1 MWYRGHFS
9 LRISEITLDKY
20 VKIGQADLKAFLGGI
35 PMKNYPKQIKNTLCT
50 VIRNMAKHPEDF
62 CRCPEKDFT
71 RNRKLPLEKVL
82 ALLVKMGGHSL
93 RNEMLDC
100 LDFKEMP
107 ASVSALVQQRSKILP
122 EAMEYLFREFTNRG
136 HEPKTY
142 KEYRLL
148 AVDGSDLQFT
158 ANPNDPLSYF
168 PGANGQKPYSILH
181 MNALYDLNSNL
192 YLDAVVQKRRAANEN
207 AALVSM
213 VDRSEIHGP
222 VILTADRGYE
232 SYNTLEHIARKG
244 WKYVIR
250 LRESKGIVSALSLPN
265 GDFDMPVQL
274 FLTRKQGK
282 KLKELQKDYPGQYRF
297 LPINVNFDYLPWG
310 TDGFYPFSFRIVRFK
325 ISEDSTETL
334 ITNLDSDSFSA
345 DELKRLYH
353 LRWSIETS
361 FRQLK
366 YTIGL
371 SLFQS
376 KKVEYITQEIFA
388 RLTMYNFCELITSH
402 VVIQNKRRK
411 YVYQTNFAA
420 AVHICRQFL
429 RGAVSPPKVEALIE
443 QQVIPIRPGR
453 STPRKTKN
461 IKFNSFFYRIA

>member
-1 MWYRGHFS
+1 
-9 LRISEITLDKY
+9 
-20 VKIGQADLKAFLGGI
+20 
-35 PMKNYPKQIKNTLCT
+35 MKNYPKHINNTLRS
-50 VIRNMAKHPEDF
+50 VIREMAKHPEDF

-71 RNRKLPLEKVL
+71 RNRKLPFEKL
-82 ALLVKMGGHSL
+82 LTLLVKMGGHSL
-93 RNEMLDC
+93 RDEMLDC
-100 LDFKEMP
+100 LDFKATP
-107 ASVSALVQQRSKILP
+107 ATVSALVQQRCKLLP
-122 EAMEYLFREFTNRG
+122 EALEYLFREFTDRC
-136 HEPKTY
+136 HKPKLY
-142 KEYRLL
+142 KGYRLL

-168 PGANGQKPYSILH
+168 PGVNGQKPYSFLH
-181 MNALYDLNSNL
+181 LNALYDLNSNL

-213 VDRSEIHGP
+213 VDRSEISGP

-232 SYNTLEHIARKG
+232 SYNTLEHIRKKG
-244 WKYVIR
+244 WHFLVR
-250 LRESKGIVSALSLPN
+250 LRESKGIISSLSLPE

-274 FLTRKQGK
+274 FLTRKQNK
-282 KLKELQKDYPGQYRF
+282 KLKELQKEFPGKYRF
-297 LPINVNFDYLPWG
+297 LPTNANFDYLPWG
-310 TDGFYPFSFRIVRFK
+310 TDGLYPFSFRIVRFK

-334 ITNLDSDSFSA
+334 ITNLDKDSFPA
-345 DELKRLYH
+345 EELKRLYH
-353 LRWSIETS
+353 LRWDIETS
-361 FRQLK
+361 FRHLK

-402 VVIQNKRRK
+402 VIIQNKRRK

-443 QQVIPIRPGR
+443 QQVVPIRPGR
-453 STPRKTKN
+453 STPRKAKN
-461 IKFNSFFYRIA
+461 IKFNGFLYRIA

>member
-1 MWYRGHFS
+1 
-9 LRISEITLDKY
+9 
-20 VKIGQADLKAFLGGI
+20 
-35 PMKNYPKQIKNTLCT
+35 MKNYPKHIKNTLRA
-50 VIRNMAKHPEDF
+50 VIHDMAKHTEDF

-71 RNRKLPLEKVL
+71 RNRKLPFESVL
-82 ALLVKMGGHSL
+82 TLLVKMGGHSL
-93 RNEMLDC
+93 RDEMLDC
-100 LDFKEMP
+100 LDFKETP
-107 ASVSALVQQRSKILP
+107 ASVSALVQQRSKLLP
-122 EAMEYLFREFTNRG
+122 EALEYLFRNFTNRCYS
-136 HEPKTY
+136 PKLH
-142 KEYRLL
+142 KGYRLL
-148 AVDGSDLQFT
+148 AVDGSDLQFS

-168 PGANGQKPYSILH
+168 PGVNGQKPYSFLH
-181 MNALYDLNSNL
+181 LNALYDLNSNL
-192 YLDAVVQKRRAANEN
+192 YLDAMVQKKREANEN

-213 VDRSEIHGP
+213 VDRSEISGP

-232 SYNTLEHIARKG
+232 SYNTLEHISRKG
-244 WKYVIR
+244 WKYLIR
-250 LRESKGIVSALSLPN
+250 LRESKGIISSLPLPE

-274 FLTRKQGK
+274 FLTRKQNK
-282 KLKELQKDYPGQYRF
+282 KLKELQKEYPGKYRF

-334 ITNLDSDSFSA
+334 ITNLNRDSFPA
-345 DELKRLYH
+345 EELKHLYH
-353 LRWSIETS
+353 LRWGIETS

-366 YTIGL
+366 YTVGL

-411 YVYQTNFAA
+411 YVYRTNFTA

-429 RGAVSPPKVEALIE
+429 RGAVAPPKVEALIE
-443 QQVIPIRPGR
+443 QQVVPIRPGR
-453 STPRKTKN
+453 STPRRTKN
-461 IKFNSFFYRIA
+461 IKFNGFFYRVA

>member
-1 MWYRGHFS
+1 
-9 LRISEITLDKY
+9 
-20 VKIGQADLKAFLGGI
+20 
-35 PMKNYPKQIKNTLCT
+35 MKNYPKRIKNTLHS
-50 VIRNMAKHPEDF
+50 VIRDMAKHPENF

-82 ALLVKMGGHSL
+82 TLLVKMGGHSL
-93 RNEMLDC
+93 RDEMLDC
-100 LDFKEMP
+100 IDFEEMP
-107 ASVSALVQQRSKILP
+107 ATVSALVQQRNKLLP
-122 EAMEYLFREFTNRG
+122 EALDYLFREFTNRC
-136 HEPKTY
+136 HDPKTY
-142 KEYRLL
+142 KGYRLL

-168 PGANGQKPYSILH
+168 PGVNGQKPYSFLH
-181 MNALYDLNSNL
+181 LNALYDLSSNL

-213 VDRSEIHGP
+213 VDRSGIDEP
-222 VILTADRGYE
+222 VIITADRGYE

-244 WKYVIR
+244 WKYLIR
-250 LRESKGIVSALSLPN
+250 LRESKGILSSLSLPE

-274 FLTRKQGK
+274 FLTRKQTK
-282 KLKELQKDYPGQYRF
+282 KLKELQKEFPGMYRF
-297 LPINVNFDYLPWG
+297 LPIHVNFDYLPWG

-325 ISEDSTETL
+325 ISDGSTETL
-334 ITNLDSDSFSA
+334 ITNLDRNSFPA
-345 DELKRLYH
+345 EELKHLYH
-353 LRWSIETS
+353 LRWGIETS

-402 VVIQNKRRK
+402 VVIQKKRRK
-411 YVYQTNFAA
+411 YVYQTNFTA

-429 RGAVSPPKVEALIE
+429 RGDIAPPKVADLISSNL
-443 QQVIPIRPGR
+443 VPIRPGR
-453 STPRKTKN
+453 STPRKAKN
-461 IKFNSFFYRIA
+461 IKFNGFFYRVA

>member
-1 MWYRGHFS
+1 
-9 LRISEITLDKY
+9 
-20 VKIGQADLKAFLGGI
+20 
-35 PMKNYPKQIKNTLCT
+35 MKNYPKRIKNTLHS
-50 VIRNMAKHPEDF
+50 VIRDMAKHPENF
-62 CRCPEKDFT
+62 CRYPAKDFT

-82 ALLVKMGGHSL
+82 TLLVKMGGHSL
-93 RNEMLDC
+93 RDEMLDC
-100 LDFKEMP
+100 IDFEEMP
-107 ASVSALVQQRSKILP
+107 ATVSALVQQRNKLLP
-122 EAMEYLFREFTNRG
+122 ETLEYLFREFTNRS
-136 HEPKTY
+136 HNPKTY
-142 KEYRLL
+142 KGYRLL

-168 PGANGQKPYSILH
+168 PGANGQKPYSFLH
-181 MNALYDLNSNL
+181 LNALYDLSSNL

-213 VDRSEIHGP
+213 VDRSGIGEP
-222 VILTADRGYE
+222 VIITADRGYE

-244 WKYVIR
+244 WKYLIR
-250 LRESKGIVSALSLPN
+250 LRESKGIISSLSLPE

-274 FLTRKQGK
+274 FLTRKQTK
-282 KLKELQKDYPGQYRF
+282 KLKELQREFPGMYRF

-325 ISEDSTETL
+325 ISEGSTETL
-334 ITNLDSDSFSA
+334 ITNLDRNSFPA
-345 DELKRLYH
+345 EELKHLYH
-353 LRWSIETS
+353 LRWGIETS

-376 KKVEYITQEIFA
+376 KKVEYITQEVFA

-411 YVYQTNFAA
+411 YVYQTNFTA

-443 QQVIPIRPGR
+443 QQVVPIRPGR
-453 STPRKTKN
+453 STPRKAKN
-461 IKFNSFFYRIA
+461 IKFNGFFYRIA

>member
-1 MWYRGHFS
+1 
-9 LRISEITLDKY
+9 
-20 VKIGQADLKAFLGGI
+20 
-35 PMKNYPKQIKNTLCT
+35 MKNYPKHINNTLRS
-50 VIRNMAKHPEDF
+50 VIREMAKHPEDF

-71 RNRKLPLEKVL
+71 RNRKLPFEKL
-82 ALLVKMGGHSL
+82 LMLLVKMGGHSL
-93 RNEMLDC
+93 RDEMLDC
-100 LDFKEMP
+100 LDFKATP
-107 ASVSALVQQRSKILP
+107 ATVSALVQQRCKLLP
-122 EAMEYLFREFTNRG
+122 EALEYLFREFTDRC
-136 HEPKTY
+136 HKPKLY
-142 KEYRLL
+142 KGYRLL

-168 PGANGQKPYSILH
+168 PGVNGQKPYSFLH
-181 MNALYDLNSNL
+181 LNALYDLNSNL

-213 VDRSEIHGP
+213 VDRSEISGP

-232 SYNTLEHIARKG
+232 SYNTLEHIRKKG
-244 WKYVIR
+244 WHFLVR
-250 LRESKGIVSALSLPN
+250 LRESKGIISSLSLPE

-274 FLTRKQGK
+274 FLTRKQTK
-282 KLKELQKDYPGQYRF
+282 KLKELQKEFPGKYRF
-297 LPINVNFDYLPWG
+297 LPTNANFDYLPWG
-310 TDGFYPFSFRIVRFK
+310 TDGLYPFSFRIVRFK

-334 ITNLDSDSFSA
+334 ITNLDKDSFPA
-345 DELKRLYH
+345 EELKRLYH
-353 LRWSIETS
+353 LRWDIETS
-361 FRQLK
+361 FRHLK

-402 VVIQNKRRK
+402 VIIQNKRRK

-443 QQVIPIRPGR
+443 QQVVPIRPGR
-453 STPRKTKN
+453 STPRKAKN
-461 IKFNSFFYRIA
+461 IKFNGFLYRIA

>member
-1 MWYRGHFS
+1 
-9 LRISEITLDKY
+9 
-20 VKIGQADLKAFLGGI
+20 
-35 PMKNYPKQIKNTLCT
+35 MKNYPKHINNTLRS
-50 VIRNMAKHPEDF
+50 VIREMAKHPEDF

-71 RNRKLPLEKVL
+71 RNRKLPFEKL
-82 ALLVKMGGHSL
+82 LTLLVKMGGHSL
-93 RNEMLDC
+93 RDEMLDC
-100 LDFKEMP
+100 LDFKATP
-107 ASVSALVQQRSKILP
+107 ATVSALVQQRCKLLP
-122 EAMEYLFREFTNRG
+122 EALEYLFREFTDRC
-136 HEPKTY
+136 HKPKLY
-142 KEYRLL
+142 KGYRLL

-168 PGANGQKPYSILH
+168 PGVNGQKPYSFLH
-181 MNALYDLNSNL
+181 LNALYDLNSNL

-213 VDRSEIHGP
+213 VDRSEISGP

-232 SYNTLEHIARKG
+232 SYNTLEHIRKKG
-244 WKYVIR
+244 WHFLVR
-250 LRESKGIVSALSLPN
+250 LRESKGIISSLSLPE

-274 FLTRKQGK
+274 FLTRKQTK
-282 KLKELQKDYPGQYRF
+282 KLKELQKEFPGKYRF
-297 LPINVNFDYLPWG
+297 LPTNANFDYLPWG
-310 TDGFYPFSFRIVRFK
+310 TDGLYPFSFRIVRFK

-334 ITNLDSDSFSA
+334 ITNLDKDSFPA
-345 DELKRLYH
+345 EELKRLYH
-353 LRWSIETS
+353 LRWDIETS
-361 FRQLK
+361 FRHLK

-402 VVIQNKRRK
+402 VVIQKKRGK
-411 YVYQTNFAA
+411 HVYQTNFAA

-443 QQVIPIRPGR
+443 QQVVPIRPER
-453 STPRKTKN
+453 STPRKAKN
-461 IKFNSFFYRIA
+461 IKFNGFLYRIA

>member
-1 MWYRGHFS
+1 
-9 LRISEITLDKY
+9 
-20 VKIGQADLKAFLGGI
+20 
-35 PMKNYPKQIKNTLCT
+35 MKNYPKQIKNTLLA
-50 VIRNMAKHPEDF
+50 VIRNMAKHPENF
-62 CRCPEKDFT
+62 CHCPEKDFT

-82 ALLVKMGGHSL
+82 TLLVKMGGHSL
-93 RNEMLDC
+93 RDEMLDC
-100 LDFKEMP
+100 LDFEETP
-107 ASVSALVQQRSKILP
+107 ATVSALVQQRNKLLP
-122 EAMEYLFREFTNRG
+122 EALEYLFREFTNRC
-136 HEPKTY
+136 HDPKTY
-142 KEYRLL
+142 KGYRLL
-148 AVDGSDLQFT
+148 AVDGSDLQFS

-168 PGANGQKPYSILH
+168 PGVNGQKPYSFLH
-181 MNALYDLNSNL
+181 LNALYDLSSNL

-213 VDRSEIHGP
+213 VDRSEISGP

-244 WKYVIR
+244 WKYLIR
-250 LRESKGIVSALSLPN
+250 LRESKGIISSLSLPED
-265 GDFDMPVQL
+265 DFDMPVQL
-274 FLTRKQGK
+274 FLTRKQNK
-282 KLKELQKDYPGQYRF
+282 KLKELQKEFPGQYRF

-310 TDGFYPFSFRIVRFK
+310 TDGVYPFSFRIVRFK

-334 ITNLDSDSFSA
+334 ITNLDRNSFPA
-345 DELKRLYH
+345 EELKHLYH
-353 LRWSIETS
+353 LRWGIETS

-366 YTIGL
+366 YTVGL

-411 YVYQTNFAA
+411 YVYQTNFTA

-443 QQVIPIRPGR
+443 QQVVPIRPGR
-453 STPRKTKN
+453 STPRRTKN
-461 IKFNSFFYRIA
+461 IKFNGFFYRIA

>member
-1 MWYRGHFS
+1 
-9 LRISEITLDKY
+9 
-20 VKIGQADLKAFLGGI
+20 
-35 PMKNYPKQIKNTLCT
+35 MKNYPKYIKNTLFS
-50 VIRNMAKHPEDF
+50 VIQDMAKHSEDF

-71 RNRKLPLEKVL
+71 RKRKLPFEKVL
-82 ALLVKMGGHSL
+82 TLLIKMGGHSL
-93 RNEMLDC
+93 RDEMLDC
-100 LDFKEMP
+100 LDFVETP
-107 ASVSALVQQRSKILP
+107 ASVSALVQQRSKLLP
-122 EAMEYLFREFTNRG
+122 EALEYLFREFTNRC
-136 HEPKTY
+136 HKPKLY
-142 KEYRLL
+142 KGYHLL

-168 PGANGQKPYSILH
+168 SGVNGQKPYSFLH
-181 MNALYDLNSNL
+181 LNALYDLNSNL

-207 AALVSM
+207 AALIKM
-213 VDRSEIHGP
+213 VDRAQIAEP

-232 SYNTLEHIARKG
+232 SYNTLEHISHKG
-244 WKYVIR
+244 WKYLIR
-250 LRESKGIVSALSLPN
+250 LRESKGIISALSLPD

-274 FLTRKQGK
+274 YLTRKQNK
-282 KLKELQKDYPGQYRF
+282 KLKELQKEYPGIYRF
-297 LPINVNFDYLPWG
+297 LPINVNFDFLPWG
-310 TDGFYPFSFRIVRFK
+310 SDGFHPFAFRIVRFK

-334 ITNLDSDSFSA
+334 ITNLDKDAFSA
-345 DELKRLYH
+345 EELKKLYH
-353 LRWSIETS
+353 LRWGIETS

-411 YVYQTNFAA
+411 YVYQTNFTAP
-420 AVHICRQFL
+420 VHICRQFL
-429 RGAVSPPKVEALIE
+429 RGDVSPPKVETLISSY
-443 QQVIPIRPGR
+443 VVPIRPGR

-461 IKFNSFFYRIA
+461 IKFNGFLYRIA

>member
-1 MWYRGHFS
+1 
-9 LRISEITLDKY
+9 
-20 VKIGQADLKAFLGGI
+20 
-35 PMKNYPKQIKNTLCT
+35 MKNYPKYIKNTLFS
-50 VIRNMAKHPEDF
+50 VIHDMAKHPEDF

-71 RNRKLPLEKVL
+71 RKRKLPFEKVL
-82 ALLVKMGGHSL
+82 TLLVKMGGHSL
-93 RNEMLDC
+93 RDEMLDC
-100 LDFKEMP
+100 LAFEETP
-107 ASVSALVQQRSKILP
+107 ASVSALVQQRSKLLP
-122 EAMEYLFREFTNRG
+122 EALEYLFREFTNRC
-136 HEPKTY
+136 HKQKLY
-142 KEYRLL
+142 KGYRLL

-168 PGANGQKPYSILH
+168 PGVNGQKPYSFLH
-181 MNALYDLNSNL
+181 LNALYDLSSNL

-213 VDRSEIHGP
+213 VDRSEIQEP

-244 WKYVIR
+244 WKYLIR
-250 LRESKGIVSALSLPN
+250 LRESKGIISSLSLPD
-265 GDFDMPVQL
+265 GEFDIPVQL
-274 FLTRKQGK
+274 FLTRKQSK
-282 KLKELQKDYPGQYRF
+282 RLKESQKECPGKYRF

-310 TDGFYPFSFRIVRFK
+310 TDGFYPLSFRIVRFK
-325 ISEDSTETL
+325 ISDDSTETL
-334 ITNLDSDSFSA
+334 ITNLDKNSFPA
-345 DELKRLYH
+345 DEVKYLYR
-353 LRWSIETS
+353 LRWGIETS

-402 VVIQNKRRK
+402 VVIQKKHRK
-411 YVYQTNFAA
+411 YVYQTNFTA

-429 RGAVSPPKVEALIE
+429 RGTVPPPKVADLISSNL
-443 QQVIPIRPGR
+443 VPIRPGR
-453 STPRKTKN
+453 YTPRRAKN
-461 IKFNSFFYRIA
+461 IKFNGFFYRIA

>member
-1 MWYRGHFS
+1 
-9 LRISEITLDKY
+9 
-20 VKIGQADLKAFLGGI
+20 
-35 PMKNYPKQIKNTLCT
+35 MKNYPKHINNTLRS
-50 VIRNMAKHPEDF
+50 VIRDMAKHPEDF
-62 CRCPEKDFT
+62 SRRPGKDFT
-71 RNRKLPLEKVL
+71 RNRKLPFEKL
-82 ALLVKMGGHSL
+82 LTLLVKMGGHSL
-93 RNEMLDC
+93 RDEMLDC
-100 LDFKEMP
+100 LDFEDMP
-107 ASVSALVQQRSKILP
+107 ATVSALVQQRSKIVP
-122 EAMEYLFREFTNRG
+122 EALEYLFREFTDRC
-136 HEPKTY
+136 HKPKLY
-142 KEYRLL
+142 KGYRLL

-168 PGANGQKPYSILH
+168 PGVNGQKPYSFLH
-181 MNALYDLNSNL
+181 LNALYDLNSNL

-213 VDRSEIHGP
+213 VDRSEISGP

-232 SYNTLEHIARKG
+232 SYNTLEHIRKKG
-244 WKYVIR
+244 WHFLVR
-250 LRESKGIVSALSLPN
+250 LRESKGIISSLSLPE

-274 FLTRKQGK
+274 FLTRKQTK
-282 KLKELQKDYPGQYRF
+282 KLKELQKEFPGKYRF
-297 LPINVNFDYLPWG
+297 LPTNANFDYLPWG
-310 TDGFYPFSFRIVRFK
+310 TDGLYPFSFRIVRFK

-334 ITNLDSDSFSA
+334 ITNLDKDSFPA
-345 DELKRLYH
+345 EELKRLYH
-353 LRWSIETS
+353 LRWDIETS
-361 FRQLK
+361 FRHLK

-402 VVIQNKRRK
+402 VIIQNKRRK

-443 QQVIPIRPGR
+443 QQVVPIRPGR
-453 STPRKTKN
+453 STPRKAKN
-461 IKFNSFFYRIA
+461 IKFNGFLYRIA